1 MNEREKLNDKLMG
14 EIGAMSDEEFAQG
27 MQRIHDLMRGRSAKV
42 RERELLLEQA
52 RALVKKYNVPAT
64 LEADWEFTNHYE
76 LTDEGCRKRGES
88 YFWLDVESVFFL
100 PEALIDCGKDFSATE
115 EGKRLGYCL
124 ETAVLLAKLVA
135 ALEEE

>member
-64 LEADWEFTNHYE
+64 LEADWEETNYYD
-76 LTDEGCRKRGES
+76 LSDPYGDS
-88 YFWLDVESVFFL
+88 PVYWLEIEKPPNKST
-100 PEALIDCGKDFSATE
+100 I
-115 EGKRLGYCL
+115 EGKRLGYAL
-124 ETAVLLAKLVA
+124 EAAALLPKLIA
-135 ALEEE
+135 ALEEK